1 MMNALAVACSYRF
14 ELNEFT
20 EAAINLSRESPDE
33 ENRLVVS
40 EAAVISFVE
49 FMIMVR
55 MTKRVVRQVPRSGS
69 KSKRLDEWCDREV
82 QNGRLE

>member
-1 MMNALAVACSYRF
+1 MAWLISVLMNTLEVACSYSF

-49 FMIMVR
+49 FMLMA
-55 MTKRVVRQVPRSGS
+55 QVIAYLSALS
-69 KSKRLDEWCDREV
+69 KDSWS
-82 QNGRLE
+82 